1 MFSRTGCRKTVVR
14 YTGVMGYCNVC
25 HEKYAPPGTRLHR
38 GHLFGWNFQAW
49 VVYQRIALRMSYRL
63 ISKAAFDL
71 FSEHLSPQTA
81 VGFIEK
87 FAEHYRRS
95 EALLYANC

>member
-1 MFSRTGCRKTVVR
+1 MVR

-38 GHLFGWNFQAW
+38 GQLFGWNFQAW

-71 FSEHLSPQTA
+71 FFGTPLSPDSS
-81 VGFIEK
+81 GF
-87 FAEHYRRS
+87 Y
-95 EALLYANC
+95 

>member
-1 MFSRTGCRKTVVR
+1 MSATKNTPLPALAS
-14 YTGVMGYCNVC
+14 TGVS
-25 HEKYAPPGTRLHR
+25 
-38 GHLFGWNFQAW
+38 LFGWNFQAW

-71 FSEHLSPQTA
+71 FSEHLSTQTA

-95 EALLYANC
+95 EALLLNGLLNGPVLHLDETKINILGADL